1 MDINEIYQQV
11 ITYIS
16 NYAWNILGAIL
27 TFFIGKWIARRIT
40 SVLGKVLRRQNVDET
55 LIRFLDNMAY
65 YALLIVVFMATA
77 DQLGINTSSFLAIF
91 GAAGLAVGLALKDSL
106 GNFASGVMLVF
117 FRPFKIGDAVTAGGV
132 TGKVEKISV
141 FNTTFLTPDNQVMI
155 VPNGQI
161 TNDVITN
168 ITANPTRRLD
178 MVFGIGYED
187 DIPKARGV
195 FERILNE
202 ESRLL
207 KDPEPLI
214 AVSELADSSVNFF
227 VRPWVKTEDYWDVKF
242 DLTEKIKIAL
252 DEAGISIPYPQ
263 TDIHLYKEENN
274 EGD

>member
-1 MDINEIYQQV
+1 MDVNAIYEQ
-11 ITYIS
+11 ILNFIS

-27 TFFIGKWIARRIT
+27 TFIIGRWIAKKIT
-40 SVLGKVLRRQNVDET
+40 SLLGKLLTRQNVDET
-55 LIRFLDNMAY
+55 LVRFLDNIAY

-77 DQLGINTSSFLAIF
+77 DQLGIDTSSFLAIF

-117 FRPFKIGDAVTAGGV
+117 FRPFKIGDVVSAGGI
-132 TGKVEKISV
+132 TGKVENISI

-178 MVFGIGYED
+178 MVFGIGYDD
-187 DIPKARGV
+187 DIKAARDV
-195 FERILNE
+195 FKKILEE
-202 ESRLL
+202 ESRIL
-207 KDPEPLI
+207 KDPEPVI

-227 VRPWVKTEDYWDVKF
+227 VRPWVKTEDYWNVKF
-242 DLTEKIKIAL
+242 DVTEKIKIAL
-252 DEAGISIPYPQ
+252 DAAGISIPYPQ
-263 TDIHLYKEENN
+263 TDVHLYKQE
-274 EGD
+274 D